1 MSRGMRN
8 AEGYYDPT
16 ASLAIGRVEKEE
28 KMINVHDG
36 DVITVARAGGGE
48 DYEEVVLR
56 CHTTYATTYIL
67 YDSVQSELDTTVR
80 SRSNKHISAGR
91 LAFVRYSAVTG
102 LIRTLTDEEYNAL
115 SQAAADALG
124 LTDLCQIAA
133 EPEPVKEQEQTA
145 EPDDTTAT
153 MLDILYTI
161 RDCVCKPDQG
171 GSAERIARLEG
182 ERDVYKSLF
191 EKERSNE

>member
-16 ASLAIGRVEKEE
+16 ASLVIGRVEKEE
-28 KMINVHDG
+28 KMVKVHDG

-67 YDSVQSELDTTVR
+67 YDGAQPEPDTTVR
-80 SRSNKHISAGR
+80 SRSIKHISAGR
-91 LAFVRYSAVTG
+91 LAFARYSAVTG
-102 LIRTLTDEEYNAL
+102 LIRTLTDEEFNAL
-115 SQAAADALG
+115 RQAAADALG
-124 LTDLCQIAA
+124 LTDLCQSVE

>member
-1 MSRGMRN
+1 M
-8 AEGYYDPT
+8 
-16 ASLAIGRVEKEE
+16 
-28 KMINVHDG
+28 
-36 DVITVARAGGGE
+36 
-48 DYEEVVLR
+48 
-56 CHTTYATTYIL
+56 
-67 YDSVQSELDTTVR
+67 
-80 SRSNKHISAGR
+80 
-91 LAFVRYSAVTG
+91 
-102 LIRTLTDEEYNAL
+102 TD
-115 SQAAADALG
+115 
-124 LTDLCQIAA
+124 
-133 EPEPVKEQEQTA
+133 